1 MLTRTN
7 GQGNKCTQQQS
18 QTVPG
23 KAACFVSPKLIVS
36 FISAQPAETIGIG
49 MIQKIWLWFGGE
61 GLAIAF
67 PETQGSRRN
76 DP

>member
-1 MLTRTN
+1 MHTTAELDR
-7 GQGNKCTQQQS
+7 
-18 QTVPG
+18 PG
-23 KAACFVSPKLIVS
+23 KGCLFHFPRADSLINSV
-36 FISAQPAETIGIG
+36 QPTETIGIC

-61 GLAIAF
+61 GLANVF